1 MIGVGGYQAGVIASQ
16 SLTAFSF
23 SSRVNPENLKT
34 CKQPPSAG
42 RSVGSSECSRPLTH
56 LLIAQK
62 PGGESCR
69 GRGGRDVGLSR
80 SRAVGSLV
88 AETAS
93 TATGTM
99 AVDALEPEIGSNMV
113 TVISTV
119 RLGRLR
125 SAVGAVINDG

>member
-34 CKQPPSAG
+34 CKQPQSAG

-62 PGGESCR
+62 PGGESSR
-69 GRGGRDVGLSR
+69 GEEG
-80 SRAVGSLV
+80 
-88 AETAS
+88 ETL
-93 TATGTM
+93 
-99 AVDALEPEIGSNMV
+99 D
-113 TVISTV
+113 
-119 RLGRLR
+119 
-125 SAVGAVINDG
+125 